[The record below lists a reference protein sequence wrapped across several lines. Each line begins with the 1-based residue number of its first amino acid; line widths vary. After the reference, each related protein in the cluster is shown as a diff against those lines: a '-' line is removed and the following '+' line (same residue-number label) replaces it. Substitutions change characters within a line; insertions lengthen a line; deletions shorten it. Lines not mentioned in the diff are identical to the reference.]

1 MVKVVQ
7 RGRFGV
13 YVYVERG
20 QRHHKAH
27 CHVLWPDGAAVVGLR
42 TLERLAGDELP
53 ATAEGLVR
61 DSIDEII
68 AMWNRLNPER
78 PVR

>member
-27 CHVLWPDGAAVVGLR
+27 CHVQWPDGAAVVGLR
-42 TLERLAGDELP
+42 QRERLAGDELP
-53 ATAEGLVR
+53 AAAWDLVR
-61 DSIDEII
+61 ESLDEII
-68 AMWNRLNPER
+68 DMWNRLNPER

>member
-1 MVKVVQ
+1 MVKVAQ

-20 QRHHKAH
+20 HRHHEAH
-27 CHVLWPDGAAVVGLR
+27 CHVLWPDGAAVVALR
-42 TLERLAGDELP
+42 TRERLAGDALP
-53 ATAEGLVR
+53 AAANALVR
-61 DSIDEII
+61 ESIGEIV
-68 AMWNRLNPER
+68 AGWNRLNPER